1 MFCVWEFRG
10 GWFKRENS
18 KRDTFSICTFFNF
31 DVSSK
36 CVFTYPE
43 SVPKSEKIG
52 ENLAAMQEQMFC
64 DITL

>member
-1 MFCVWEFRG
+1 MY
-10 GWFKRENS
+10 
-18 KRDTFSICTFFNF
+18 FFNF

-52 ENLAAMQEQMFC
+52 ENLAAMQEQMFWY
-64 DITL
+64 ITL